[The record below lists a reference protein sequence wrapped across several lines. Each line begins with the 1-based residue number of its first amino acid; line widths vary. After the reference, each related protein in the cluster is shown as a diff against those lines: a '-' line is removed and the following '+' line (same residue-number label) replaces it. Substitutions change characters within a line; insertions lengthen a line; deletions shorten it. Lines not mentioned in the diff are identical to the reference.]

1 MSFPGA
7 AASIGGFQGSETTT
21 AEVIFYSH
29 SDDPIVL
36 SAEGFGFLRA
46 EGRRI
51 TDKKPGLL
59 GINTSKVLGSAS
71 GSFTIT
77 LKPSQSAESLF
88 KRLVD
93 DDWVDIVFYKHDK
106 PWHVMRGLID
116 DIRRATVV
124 GGNGATTQAFNIV
137 GRDFGKIW
145 EMTPVWFDPI
155 ASSLITEGVSRYLFQ
170 ADGEIRGN
178 PGQLAIIYL
187 KRFMEEIEFY
197 SGVNWIPP
205 PTMPRIVP
213 GSFLN
218 SVEFN
223 TLPGTDF
230 PKYFQNVPQREL
242 FFPSDFSPQ
251 GTLWDLA
258 HQHSDPY
265 FTEMWVDVLPNG
277 DPYSR
282 RLGNSDSMT
291 TLESK
296 MAVVMRDKP
305 FPFVADADLN
315 LTFLPVWYDLPTFVV
330 QRQELVGEDV
340 GRSGMERFNAFYLAT
355 RLRQEDMAQ
364 SALNLS
370 EPTIDRQSIK
380 RHGLRRMDV
389 QTDTTPVLPPI
400 PGLGVGDISLL
411 GEFQRNLLV
420 NWYCM
425 NPYFLSGTLTLGR
438 GRPDIRIG
446 CKVHIPGKGTGPLAV
461 VPEQVYYVEQ
471 VNHSWMATKKMTTT
485 LGVTRGWEGTDA
497 EYLGQLTAVKS
508 RFTKEKAFWTG

>member
-1 MSFPGA
+1 
-7 AASIGGFQGSETTT
+7 
-21 AEVIFYSH
+21 
-29 SDDPIVL
+29 
-36 SAEGFGFLRA
+36 
-46 EGRRI
+46 
-51 TDKKPGLL
+51 
-59 GINTSKVLGSAS
+59 
-71 GSFTIT
+71 
-77 LKPSQSAESLF
+77 
-88 KRLVD
+88 
-93 DDWVDIVFYKHDK
+93 
-106 PWHVMRGLID
+106 
-116 DIRRATVV
+116 
-124 GGNGATTQAFNIV
+124 
-137 GRDFGKIW
+137 
-145 EMTPVWFDPI
+145 
-155 ASSLITEGVSRYLFQ
+155 
-170 ADGEIRGN
+170 
-178 PGQLAIIYL
+178 
-187 KRFMEEIEFY
+187 
-197 SGVNWIPP
+197 
-205 PTMPRIVP
+205 
-213 GSFLN
+213 
-218 SVEFN
+218 
-223 TLPGTDF
+223 
-230 PKYFQNVPQREL
+230 
-242 FFPSDFSPQ
+242 
-251 GTLWDLA
+251 
-258 HQHSDPY
+258 
-265 FTEMWVDVLPNG
+265 
-277 DPYSR
+277 
-282 RLGNSDSMT
+282 
-291 TLESK
+291 